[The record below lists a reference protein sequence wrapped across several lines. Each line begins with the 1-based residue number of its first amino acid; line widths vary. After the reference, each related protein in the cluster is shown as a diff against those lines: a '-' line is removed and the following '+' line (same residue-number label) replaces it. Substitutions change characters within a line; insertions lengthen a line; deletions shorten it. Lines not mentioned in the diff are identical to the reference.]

1 METVIF
7 SGQKNFTREVTYLVE
22 SNPKYEGFLVT
33 EAVGKKAEE
42 LGEYYYNQ
50 GAKLFIARGQ
60 NYDRLK
66 NKYDIP
72 VIEVRC
78 CYEEI
83 LKAFQEAKKQSDR
96 IAIIGYGS
104 IFRMIKTFQET
115 SKEDFIPLE
124 IKKSSDLVALVK
136 EGITQGADTFV
147 GGLNTKNACEFL
159 GAAHVMLEISP
170 PSLMDALEEAR
181 HLLDVQAERS
191 RNYQFI
197 QTILNVAGEA
207 VFAFNEE
214 RRISYINTRAKR
226 MLKHTSLT
234 SLTNLILDD
243 QNYETIFQRGEEIE
257 NKLIQIHHKQFVLA
271 ITPLTSEESVY
282 GAVVYLK
289 SADAIISSENTVRKQ
304 LHAKGHIAHKNFND
318 IIGESNE
325 MKQAVEWSKRIA
337 KSENSILILGETGT
351 GKELFA
357 QSIHNH
363 SARKAGPFIA
373 INCAALSSSVLE
385 SELFGYEKGAFTGA
399 KAEGKMGIFEMAHNG
414 TVFLDEI
421 GEINFEVQAK
431 LLRVLQE
438 KEIVRVGGEKVI
450 PVDVRIV
457 SATNKDLQGLSY
469 EGKFRNDLF
478 YRLAVLELKLPT
490 LAQRKEDIPLIISNY
505 LTQHY
510 PELTIQTKTLNHF
523 TQFDYFGNIRQLIN
537 LIERCVVMT
546 DYSEISYST
555 VVEICNQEFSMDDK
569 ISEIRTP
576 SVTTAVSENEQI
588 KQALSNNLGN
598 RQKTASELGIS
609 TATLWRKMKKNGL
622 L

>member
-22 SNPKYEGFLVT
+22 NNPRYEGFVIT
-33 EAVGKKAEE
+33 EAVGKQAEE

-72 VIEVRC
+72 VVEVRC

-83 LKAFQEAKKQSDR
+83 LKAFQQAKMHSDH

-115 SKEDFIPLE
+115 SKEEFIPLE
-124 IKKSSDLVALVK
+124 IKQSGDLVELVK
-136 EGITQGADTFV
+136 EGLSQGADTFV

-159 GAAHVMLEISP
+159 GANHVMLEISP
-170 PSLMDALEEAR
+170 PSLIDALEEAR
-181 HLLDVQAERS
+181 HLLDVQAERN
-191 RNYQFI
+191 RNYHFI
-197 QTILNVAGEA
+197 QTILNVASEA
-207 VFAFNEE
+207 VFAFNQD
-214 RRISYINTRAKR
+214 RSISYINIRAKK
-226 MLKHTSLT
+226 MVKQTPLNTLT
-234 SLTNLILDD
+234 ALLMNEE
-243 QNYETIFQRGEEIE
+243 NYSTVFQKGEEIE
-257 NKLIQIHHKQFVLA
+257 NRLIELNHKPFVLT
-271 ITPLTSEESVY
+271 ITPLASEKSVY

-289 SADAIISSENTVRKQ
+289 SADEVISSENTVRKQ
-304 LHAKGHIAHKNFND
+304 LHAKGHIAHKNFED
-318 IIGESNE
+318 IIGSSTQ
-325 MKQAVEWSKRIA
+325 MKQAVEWAKRIA
-337 KSENSILILGETGT
+337 KSDNSILILGETGT

-363 SARKAGPFIA
+363 SARRDGPFIA

-385 SELFGYEKGAFTGA
+385 SELFGYDKGAFTGA
-399 KAEGKMGIFEMAHNG
+399 NAEGKMGIFEMAHNG

-457 SATNKDLQGLSY
+457 SATNKDLQSLSY

-478 YRLAVLELKLPT
+478 YRLAVLELKLPA
-490 LAQRKEDIPLIISNY
+490 LSQRKADIPLIISDY

-510 PELTIQTKTLNHF
+510 PELTIQTKSLDYF
-523 TQFDYFGNIRQLIN
+523 KQFDYFGNIRQLIN

-546 DYSEISYST
+546 DYSEITYNT
-555 VVEICNQEFSMDDK
+555 VVEICEQEFTADSK
-569 ISEIRTP
+569 RSSPAIS
-576 SVTTAVSENEQI
+576 
-588 KQALSNNLGN
+588 SNNQPKLERDLIELTLRRNFGN
-598 RQKTASELGIS
+598 RKDTAEELGIS

>member
-1 METVIF
+1 MDTVIF

-22 SNPKYEGFLVT
+22 NNPKYKGFIVT

-42 LGEYYYNQ
+42 LGEYYHNK

-83 LKAFQEAKKQSDR
+83 LKAYQQAKKQSAN

-104 IFRMIKTFQET
+104 IFRMIKTFQDT
-115 SKEDFIPLE
+115 SGEHFLPLE
-124 IKKSSDLVALVK
+124 IQSDDDLVELVK
-136 EGITQGADTFV
+136 DGLSQGIDTFV

-159 GAAHVMLEISP
+159 GAKHVMLEISP
-170 PSLMDALEEAR
+170 PSLIEALEEAC
-181 HLLDVQAERS
+181 HLLAVQAERN

-197 QTILNVAGEA
+197 QTILNVADEA
-207 VFAFNEE
+207 VFAFDHD
-214 RRISYINTRAKR
+214 RSISYINSRAKKV
-226 MLKHTSLT
+226 LKRIPLATLT
-234 SLTNLILDD
+234 DLILTDE
-243 QNYETIFQRGEEIE
+243 NYSSVFQSGNQIE
-257 NKLIQIHHKQFVLA
+257 NKLIEIKTEQFVFSM
-271 ITPLTSEESVY
+271 IPLTSDNAIY
-282 GAVVYLK
+282 GAVVHLT
-289 SADAIISSENTVRKQ
+289 SANKIISSENTVRKQ
-304 LHAKGHIAHKNFND
+304 LYTKGHVAHKQFND
-318 IIGESNE
+318 IIGNSNQ
-325 MKQAVEWSKRIA
+325 MKQAVEWAKRIA

-363 SARKAGPFIA
+363 SARRDGPFIA

-399 KAEGKMGIFEMAHNG
+399 NTEGKMGIFEMAHHG

-421 GEINFEVQAK
+421 GEINLEVQAK

-450 PVDVRIV
+450 PVDVRII
-457 SATNKDLQGLSY
+457 SATNKDLQRLSF

-478 YRLAVLELKLPT
+478 YRLAVLELKLPA
-490 LAQRKEDIPLIISNY
+490 LSDRKEDIPLIISHY

-510 PELTIQTKTLNHF
+510 PELTIQTKSLEHF
-523 TQFDYFGNIRQLIN
+523 KQFDYFGNIRQLIN

-546 DYSEISYST
+546 DYSEITYNT
-555 VVEICNQEFSMDDK
+555 VVAICQQEFQATQNRAVASKMRAPQTEKELIEETLRDHFGNRKD
-569 ISEIRTP
+569 
-576 SVTTAVSENEQI
+576 TA
-588 KQALSNNLGN
+588 QALN
-598 RQKTASELGIS
+598 IS
-609 TATLWRKMKKNGL
+609 TATLWRKMKKYEL
-622 L
+622 V

>member
-1 METVIF
+1 
-7 SGQKNFTREVTYLVE
+7 
-22 SNPKYEGFLVT
+22 
-33 EAVGKKAEE
+33 
-42 LGEYYYNQ
+42 
-50 GAKLFIARGQ
+50 
-60 NYDRLK
+60 
-66 NKYDIP
+66 
-72 VIEVRC
+72 
-78 CYEEI
+78 
-83 LKAFQEAKKQSDR
+83 
-96 IAIIGYGS
+96 
-104 IFRMIKTFQET
+104 
-115 SKEDFIPLE
+115 
-124 IKKSSDLVALVK
+124 
-136 EGITQGADTFV
+136 
-147 GGLNTKNACEFL
+147 
-159 GAAHVMLEISP
+159 
-170 PSLMDALEEAR
+170 
-181 HLLDVQAERS
+181 
-191 RNYQFI
+191 
-197 QTILNVAGEA
+197 
-207 VFAFNEE
+207 
-214 RRISYINTRAKR
+214 
-226 MLKHTSLT
+226 
-234 SLTNLILDD
+234 
-243 QNYETIFQRGEEIE
+243 
-257 NKLIQIHHKQFVLA
+257 
-271 ITPLTSEESVY
+271 
-282 GAVVYLK
+282 
-289 SADAIISSENTVRKQ
+289 
-304 LHAKGHIAHKNFND
+304 
-318 IIGESNE
+318 

-399 KAEGKMGIFEMAHNG
+399 NAEGKMGIFEMAHNG

-555 VVEICNQEFSMDDK
+555 VVEICNQEFSMNDK

-576 SVTTAVSENEQI
+576 SVTTAVSEKEQI

>member
-1 METVIF
+1 MDTVIF

-22 SNPKYEGFLVT
+22 NNPKYKGFIVT

-42 LGEYYYNQ
+42 LGEYYYNK

-83 LKAFQEAKKQSDR
+83 LKAYQQAKKQSAN

-104 IFRMIKTFQET
+104 IFRMIKTFQDT
-115 SKEDFIPLE
+115 SGEHFLPLE
-124 IKKSSDLVALVK
+124 IQSDDDLVELVK
-136 EGITQGADTFV
+136 DGLSQGIDTFV

-159 GAAHVMLEISP
+159 GAQHVMLEISP
-170 PSLMDALEEAR
+170 PSLIEALEEAC
-181 HLLDVQAERS
+181 HLLAVQAERN

-207 VFAFNEE
+207 VFAFDHD
-214 RRISYINTRAKR
+214 RSISYINSRAKKV
-226 MLKHTSLT
+226 LKRIPLATLT
-234 SLTNLILDD
+234 DLILTDE
-243 QNYETIFQRGEEIE
+243 NYSSVFQSGNQIE
-257 NKLIQIHHKQFVLA
+257 NKLIEIKTEQFVFSM
-271 ITPLTSEESVY
+271 IPLTSDNAIY
-282 GAVVYLK
+282 GAVVHLT
-289 SADAIISSENTVRKQ
+289 SANKIISSENTVRKQ
-304 LHAKGHIAHKNFND
+304 LYTKGHVAHKQFND
-318 IIGESNE
+318 IIGDSNQ
-325 MKQAVEWSKRIA
+325 MKQAVEWAKRIA

-363 SARKAGPFIA
+363 SARRDGPFIA

-399 KAEGKMGIFEMAHNG
+399 NTEGKMGIFEMAHHG

-421 GEINFEVQAK
+421 GEINLEVQAK

-450 PVDVRIV
+450 PVDVRII
-457 SATNKDLQGLSY
+457 SATNKDLQRLSF

-478 YRLAVLELKLPT
+478 YRLAVLELKLPA
-490 LAQRKEDIPLIISNY
+490 LSDRKEDIPLIISNY

-510 PELTIQTKTLNHF
+510 PELTIQTKSLEHF
-523 TQFDYFGNIRQLIN
+523 KQFDYFGNIRQLIN

-546 DYSEISYST
+546 DYSEITYNT
-555 VVEICNQEFSMDDK
+555 VVAICQQEFQATQN
-569 ISEIRTP
+569 R
-576 SVTTAVSENEQI
+576 AVASKMRAPQTEKELI
-588 KQALSNNLGN
+588 EETLRDHFGN
-598 RQKTASELGIS
+598 RKDTAHALNIS
-609 TATLWRKMKKNGL
+609 TATLWRKMKKYEL
-622 L
+622 V